1 MYRLFKPLSSIL
13 KWGLYNHWMNGRQ
26 IISLFSGVWSGWLN
40 KNSQPSEV
48 GAQKWKLQSRHRRA
62 HKATAQDLL
71 SALPQQQQEEYSGEP
86 RGQKTNQTPYLRS
99 YSSGLKD
106 SDERKKDVAL
116 HFYCW
121 GRLSGRFQD
130 WNAIHVNVMSVGQIC
145 T

>member
-106 SDERKKDVAL
+106 SDERCRTAL
-116 HFYCW
+116 LLLRKIIREIPGLECHSCKCNV
-121 GRLSGRFQD
+121 SGT
-130 WNAIHVNVMSVGQIC
+130 NMHVK
-145 T
+145 